1 MATATLNPSAAGT
14 GMASGAL
21 TTTPGS
27 TGSLATAPGAAGLA
41 SAGGTAAGGEL
52 ALTGAP
58 SGAQGASGVTGAA
71 ASGPGGMVG
80 LRANVER
87 MLSQPAVKRVL
98 PLIAVAAVLMVFGLY
113 YAWMQSTP
121 YRAVMPGLM
130 EADQQTAYEA
140 LKTANFRPQIDPTNG
155 QLKVPADRFHE
166 ARMLLASQGIP
177 KQGTTGID
185 GLKDSTSMTT
195 SQFMEQVRYN
205 AAMEQELARSV
216 LQIGSIQAAR
226 VHLATPKQS
235 VFVRERVA
243 PKASVVVSPYPGR
256 SISPKQVQAIVHL
269 VSSSVPYLTPEGVT
283 VVDNLGKLLTES
295 PLEGK
300 LGLTTAQAMHKQQ
313 LEETYRER
321 IMAILSPI
329 VGEANVRSQ
338 VNLSLDFTQVEST
351 TEDFDGRDKGPRT
364 RSEVLS
370 EERQAALKAEGVP
383 GALSNRPPENA
394 AATASAPGAAEASTQ
409 SSRSTRNYELDRT
422 VRHVRNA
429 LGKVE
434 KLSVAVVINERE
446 APAAAPGGAAA
457 PAAGAS
463 AAGAEVPNPGYTQQE
478 VERMLNL
485 VRGVVGYDEK
495 RGDMVTLIPAR
506 FGAPPAMETG
516 APWWQDSTVQAMIK
530 SGLVA
535 LGFMVFLLVIARP
548 VVKSMIKANEP
559 PVPTEDERKVLS
571 DGELTEEDMKMI
583 QIGEGETL
591 EEIKAKL
598 KPKKSAISAEML
610 DTANTYDD
618 KVALI
623 RMLVAEDSSRV
634 ASVLKNMIKIG

>member
-1 MATATLNPSAAGT
+1 MATATLNPNTAGLEQ
-14 GMASGAL
+14 ASDGGAMGTAL
-21 TTTPGS
+21 S
-27 TGSLATAPGAAGLA
+27 TGPAMVAAPGATPLGTGTELTTLP
-41 SAGGTAAGGEL
+41 GGTLG
-52 ALTGAP
+52 P
-58 SGAQGASGVTGAA
+58 AS
-71 ASGPGGMVG
+71 PGGVAG
-80 LRANVER
+80 IKATLER
-87 MLSQPAVKRVL
+87 VLSQPAVKRAL
-98 PLIAVAAVLMVFGLY
+98 PLIAVLAVLMVFGLY

-121 YRAVMPGLM
+121 YRNVMPGLM
-130 EADQQTAYEA
+130 EADQQAAYEA
-140 LKTANFRPQIDPTNG
+140 LKTANFKPQIDPSNG

-166 ARMLLASQGIP
+166 ARMLLAAQGIP
-177 KQGTTGID
+177 KQGTTGIE

-283 VVDNLGKLLTES
+283 VVDNMGKLLTES

-329 VGEANVRSQ
+329 VGETNVRSQ

-351 TEDFDGRDKGPRT
+351 TEDFDNREKGPRT

-370 EERQAALKAEGVP
+370 EERNAAAKAEGVP
-383 GALSNRPPENA
+383 GALSNRAPDNA
-394 AATASAPGAAEASTQ
+394 AATAAAPAAAEATTQ

-429 LGKVE
+429 MGKVE
-434 KLSVAVVINERE
+434 RLSVAVVINERE
-446 APAAAPGGAAA
+446 PAPAAPGAPAPVAGAAPAGGAAPGA
-457 PAAGAS
+457 DAANPAAYS
-463 AAGAEVPNPGYTQQE
+463 PQE

-495 RGDMVTLIPAR
+495 RGDVVTLIPAK
-506 FGAPPAMETG
+506 FGPPPVMDTG
-516 APWWQDSTVQAMIK
+516 APWWQDSTIQSMIK

-535 LGFMVFLLVIARP
+535 MGFLVFLLVIARP

-559 PVPTEDERKVLS
+559 PVSEEDEKKVLG

-623 RMLVAEDSSRV
+623 RMLVAEDSARV
-634 ASVLKNMIKIG
+634 ASVLKNMIKLG